1 MQQMETFNQ
10 QYENNDQI
18 SQIEQILNR
27 NTSFFSQPA
36 YQQLDRVELEEF
48 VKTLKEI
55 IFLEREIEQ
64 NKIENAL
71 KSDFNVI
78 DAFKMLDV
86 RQSGAISPD
95 DLKIGLS
102 HNLNFADFDNDD
114 IYMLFR
120 RFDTQNAGHLT
131 F

>member
-1 MQQMETFNQ
+1 M
-10 QYENNDQI
+10 
-18 SQIEQILNR
+18 
-27 NTSFFSQPA
+27 
-36 YQQLDRVELEEF
+36 
-48 VKTLKEI
+48 
-55 IFLEREIEQ
+55 
-64 NKIENAL
+64 